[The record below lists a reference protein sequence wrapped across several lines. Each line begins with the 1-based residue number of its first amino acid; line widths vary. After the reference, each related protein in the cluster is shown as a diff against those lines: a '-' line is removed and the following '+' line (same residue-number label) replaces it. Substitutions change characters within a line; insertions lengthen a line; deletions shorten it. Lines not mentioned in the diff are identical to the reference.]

1 MKFTFSWLKEHLQ
14 TEAAAVEIAD
24 RLTMI
29 GHELESLTDR
39 AAGLR
44 DFVAAEIVACEKHP
58 NADKLKV
65 CVVNTGVRRL
75 QVVCGAPNART
86 GLKCVFAAV
95 GSVIPA
101 SGTVLQA
108 ASIRGVESAGML
120 LSMREMGLSDE
131 HEGIVELVPDALVGA
146 PAAAVLGLDDPLF
159 DVAITPNRGDCL
171 GVRGLARDLAAAGCG
186 RLKPLPLSLY
196 RLGLLETSVFSTGLK
211 PLAVPVLPAHYP
223 CPIGVRFAFPPE
235 QARACPLFI
244 GRLIRGVANG
254 PSPRWL
260 QDRLQAVG
268 LRPISVL
275 VDVTNLMTLD
285 LCRPLH
291 VFDAGPLRGG
301 LEVRPARTG
310 ERLAALNGREYELE
324 AGMTVIA
331 DAGGVQSL
339 GGVIG
344 GEATACTDETTDVFV
359 ESALFDP
366 VRTAMT
372 GRALGIHSDAR
383 FRFERGVDPAFV
395 EPGIEE
401 ATRLIV
407 HLCGGTPSDLV
418 IAGTV
423 PPPRPPVRFRPQRV
437 ASLTGTAIAD
447 DDSARILHDLG
458 FGVDRQAP
466 GWQVTVP
473 TWRSDIGGEA
483 DLVEEVVR
491 IAGYDRIPAT
501 PLPRQEPLPQ
511 PAQTPVQR
519 QRSRAR
525 RTLAARGLTEAV
537 TFSFLSPALAE
548 MFGGESAGL
557 TLVNP
562 ISADLAV
569 MRPSILP
576 NLITAAG
583 RNADR
588 GQRDAALFE
597 VGPQYAG
604 VRPDQQAMAAAGVRA
619 GRTGPRHWAA
629 PPRPV
634 DAFDAK
640 ADVLA
645 LLAALAV
652 PEAGLTLTTAAAAW
666 YHPGRCG
673 TLSLASGPALARFG
687 EMHPRVLARLG
698 IKGPMVAFEVMLEAI
713 PLRTDG
719 PAARPPLL
727 LSALQPLERD
737 FAFVVAES
745 VTAEAVLQAV
755 RSAGPAL
762 IAEASVFDVFA
773 GGALDPGQKSLAVS
787 VLLQPL
793 DRTLTDAEIEALSQE
808 IVAAVAAATGGQLR
822 R

>member
-1 MKFTFSWLKEHLQ
+1 MKFTLSWLKEHLE
-14 TEAAAVEIAD
+14 TDAPASEIAQ

-44 DFVAAEIVACEKHP
+44 DFIVAEIVACEKHP

-86 GLKCVFAAV
+86 GLKGVFAAV

-101 SGTVLQA
+101 SGTELQA

-120 LSMREMGLSDE
+120 LSVREMGLSDE
-131 HEGIVELVPDALVGA
+131 HEGIVELAPDALVGA
-146 PAAAVLGLDDPLF
+146 PAAAALGLDDPLF

-171 GVRGLARDLAAAGCG
+171 GVRGLARDLAATGCG

-223 CPIGVRFAFPPE
+223 CPIGVRLAFPPE

-244 GRLIRGVANG
+244 GRLIRGVANA

-291 VFDAGPLRGG
+291 VFDAAKLRGG
-301 LEVRPARTG
+301 LEVRPARAG
-310 ERLAALNGREYELE
+310 ERLLALNGREYELE

-331 DAGGVQSL
+331 DADGVQSL

-344 GEATACTDETTDVFV
+344 GEATACTDETTDVFI

-407 HLCGGTPSDLV
+407 HLCGGTPSELV
-418 IAGTV
+418 IAGSA
-423 PPPRPPVRFRPQRV
+423 PPPPPPVRFRPQRV
-437 ASLTGTAIAD
+437 ASLTGVAVAD
-447 DDSARILHDLG
+447 DACARILHDLG
-458 FGVDRQAP
+458 FGVDRQNG
-466 GWQVTVP
+466 GWTVTVP

-501 PLPRQEPLPQ
+501 PLSRTDALPR
-511 PAQTPVQR
+511 PALSTPQR
-519 QRSRAR
+519 QRLVAR
-525 RTLAARGLTEAV
+525 RLLAARGLTEAV
-537 TFSFLSPALAE
+537 TFSFLSQE
-548 MFGGESAGL
+548 MAAAFGGGAAEL

-576 NLITAAG
+576 NLIAAAG

-604 VRPDQQAMAAAGVRA
+604 VRPQDQAMVAAGLRS
-619 GRTGPRHWAA
+619 GRSGPRHWAA

-634 DAFDAK
+634 DAYDAK

-645 LLAALAV
+645 LLAALGVA
-652 PEAGLTLTTAAAAW
+652 AGGLTLTAEAPAW
-666 YHPGRCG
+666 YHPGRSG
-673 TLSLASGPALARFG
+673 SISLGPCRLACFG
-687 EMHPRVLARLG
+687 EVHPRILARLG
-698 IKGPMVAFEVMLEAI
+698 VKGPMVAFEVMLDAI
-713 PLRTDG
+713 PPRDDVT
-719 PAARPPLL
+719 AARPPLL

-745 VTAEAVLQAV
+745 VSAAAVLEAVRGAE
-755 RSAGPAL
+755 PAL

-773 GGALDPGQKSLAVS
+773 GAALDPGQKSLAVS
-787 VLLQPL
+787 VVLQPL
-793 DRTLTDAEIEALSQE
+793 DKTLTDAEIEAISQR
-808 IVAAVAAATGGQLR
+808 IIAAVAAATGGQLR